1 MRHLR
6 AFLVV
11 VLLPAAVAAQAQT
24 RPVVIRASTV
34 LDGKGGVLRD
44 VAIVIEG
51 TKIVRIDSNVS
62 AATYDLRGLTVM
74 PGWIDTH
81 THIVTHFDRETG
93 KVHSQ
98 KVGETPQQSMLYAVE
113 NAYKTFMAGFTTI
126 QSPGDELDKDLRDW
140 IAEGRIPGPRILTS
154 LRAVTDRTGDPAQ
167 IRAFIRKAI
176 ADGGDF
182 VKIFATASIRD
193 GGSQTMTD
201 DQIRAACDEA
211 RALGKRSIVHAQG
224 PEGAK
229 AAVLAGCTS
238 IEHGNRLTDEVLDL
252 MVQRGTYFDSN
263 NHLLLHN
270 YIENKA
276 KYLGSGNFTEEGF
289 AYMEKGL
296 PVGNETFKRALAK
309 NVKMIFGTDGGA
321 GAHGRNFEELVYR
334 VRDGGQPPMA
344 AIVSATSLSAE
355 SLRMQDRIGS
365 IAPGMEA
372 DIIATA
378 GNPLDDITSVRRV
391 VFVMKGGQVYKNEGT
406 TGVLQGARP
415 AAAPSPAPPAVDVTA
430 AGIKA
435 FIDKLPKDRIS
446 DQPIRVAEVGGY
458 KVGVYGVFRPK
469 AMPGGAIRH
478 ETSVTEIYYMLEG
491 TAALVTGGKIPDEK
505 STGASPN
512 TKRPNF
518 GGSRIEGG
526 VTRKVV
532 PGDVIVIP
540 GNLPHWWSSL
550 DSDIRYLIFRPDPEG
565 LQPVR

>member
-1 MRHLR
+1 MRVAR
-6 AFLVV
+6 TLVLTS
-11 VLLPAAVAAQAQT
+11 LLVPALGAAQSEP
-24 RPVVIRASTV
+24 RPIVIRASTV
-34 LDGKGGVLRD
+34 LDGKGGILRD
-44 VAIVIEG
+44 VAIVVDG
-51 TKIVRIDSNVS
+51 TRIVRIAPNAS

-81 THIVTHFDRETG
+81 THIAAHFDRETG
-93 KVHSQ
+93 RVHSRQ
-98 KVGETPQQSMLYAVE
+98 VNETPQQAMLYAAE

-126 QSPGDELDKDLRDW
+126 QSPGAELDKDLRDW

-154 LRAVTDRTGDPAQ
+154 LRAVTDQTGNPAQ

-176 ADGGDF
+176 ADGADF
-182 VKIFATASIRD
+182 VKIFATASIRE
-193 GGSQTMTD
+193 GGAQTMTD

-276 KYLGSGNFTEEGF
+276 RYLGSGNFTEEGF

-296 PVGNETFKRALAK
+296 PIGNDTFKRAVAK

-334 VRDGGQPPMA
+334 VRDGGQPPMD

-365 IAPGMEA
+365 IAQDMEA
-372 DIIATA
+372 DIIATD
-378 GNPLDDITSVRRV
+378 GNPLDDITAVGRV
-391 VFVMKGGQVYKNEGT
+391 VFVMKGGKVYKNEG
-406 TGVLQGARP
+406 GRP
-415 AAAPSPAPPAVDVTA
+415 
-430 AGIKA
+430 
-435 FIDKLPKDRIS
+435 
-446 DQPIRVAEVGGY
+446 QP
-458 KVGVYGVFRPK
+458 
-469 AMPGGAIRH
+469 
-478 ETSVTEIYYMLEG
+478 
-491 TAALVTGGKIPDEK
+491 
-505 STGASPN
+505 
-512 TKRPNF
+512 
-518 GGSRIEGG
+518 
-526 VTRKVV
+526 
-532 PGDVIVIP
+532 
-540 GNLPHWWSSL
+540 
-550 DSDIRYLIFRPDPEG
+550 
-565 LQPVR
+565 